1 MKRLLLTA
9 ILFFTSTV
17 WAGPMEDASAAR
29 TRGDHAA
36 ALKIAAPWAAKGEA
50 WAQLFLGDSYR
61 LGVGAPKNLT
71 EAAKWYRLSA
81 AQGHANGQYNL
92 GVMYDKGEGVVQDY
106 TEAVKWYRLSAAQGY
121 ARGQYNLGLMYAKGE
136 GIPMDHVRA
145 HMWFNLVAVKGDS
158 DAVKNRDIIARLLTP
173 RQMAE
178 AQKLA
183 RECQARQ
190 FKNCD

>member
-1 MKRLLLTA
+1 
-9 ILFFTSTV
+9 
-17 WAGPMEDASAAR
+17 MEDASAAR
-29 TRGDHAA
+29 KRGDHAA
-36 ALKIAAPWAAKGEA
+36 ALKIAAPLAAKGEA

-81 AQGHANGQYNL
+81 AQGHAQGQ
-92 GVMYDKGEGVVQDY
+92 
-106 TEAVKWYRLSAAQGY
+106 A
-121 ARGQYNLGLMYAKGE
+121 NLGLMYAKGE

-183 RECQARQ
+183 RECQARN